1 MRPIQGLAILLAVSS
16 ISVVRAQPPA
26 TKADVSRVRRETLSN
41 WFGPK
46 PLSKPALLNG
56 GMFDAMLRLD
66 SDQKAKI
73 GDIFAAKSK
82 ETTDLLEQMRA
93 VNLNVPF
100 KPNDPQQRA
109 KSAEDGRAMAALRE
123 RLDREAELEIKAVL
137 EPNQWQRFEELQ
149 LQFNGPQAFL
159 QPEIQD
165 RLHLDVNQVQAIEAA
180 IAKVRQEMMQ
190 ALPIGGPGPPPEK
203 GALSAIQAKRQEAST
218 KFRASASKE
227 ISEILTKAQR
237 VDYEKMLGKPYDKKA
252 FVQGE
257 PEAKK

>member
-1 MRPIQGLAILLAVSS
+1 VRRFQGLAILLAVSS

-56 GMFDAMLRLD
+56 GLFDAMLGLN

-109 KSAEDGRAMAALRE
+109 KSIADWLAVAALRE
-123 RLDREAELEIKAVL
+123 RLDREAEQEIKAVL
-137 EPNQWQRFEELQ
+137 EPNQRQRFEELQ
-149 LQFNGPQAFL
+149 LQFN
-159 QPEIQD
+159 
-165 RLHLDVNQVQAIEAA
+165 R
-180 IAKVRQEMMQ
+180 
-190 ALPIGGPGPPPEK
+190 
-203 GALSAIQAKRQEAST
+203 
-218 KFRASASKE
+218 
-227 ISEILTKAQR
+227 
-237 VDYEKMLGKPYDKKA
+237 
-252 FVQGE
+252 
-257 PEAKK
+257 